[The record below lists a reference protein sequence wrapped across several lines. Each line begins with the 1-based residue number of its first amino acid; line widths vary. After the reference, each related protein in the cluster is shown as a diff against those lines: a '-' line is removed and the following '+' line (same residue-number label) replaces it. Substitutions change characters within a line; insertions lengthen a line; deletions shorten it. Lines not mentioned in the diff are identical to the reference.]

1 MEEFAKFEAEN
12 GPSFAWGRLSSPYD
26 GCFHLNVVAFIRNGY
41 AYLASDLK
49 SFKGGHRGTN
59 YAAFVVE
66 PPAEFKASKYL
77 RAGCIPADDLHTV
90 LSKVEFHPIA
100 DLQENTPYQLY
111 RAILDMAD
119 TLDIDVG
126 GQFKCKICG
135 STFSAGEQLYYLESE
150 FKGNGGIGVEVAAP
164 LCEECFYERKCSF
177 CSAETEPWQ
186 SGVDEESHCIYCA
199 PEIICAVSGQ
209 TVNLDWNSTEEE
221 ISAYR
226 QGLSVDGMKVK
237 EWVGVH
243 EDKLTGDLFAR

>member
-111 RAILDMAD
+111 AAIMDMAD
-119 TLDIDVG
+119 ELGIDVG

-135 STFSAGEQLYYLESE
+135 SAFSAGEQLYYLESE

-164 LCEECFYERKCSF
+164 LCEECYSERRCGY
-177 CSAETEPWQ
+177 CGAEVEPYQ
-186 SGVDEESHCIYCA
+186 NGIDEDGRCVCCAKPIVCPVTGLELVVDYRSDEAEC
-199 PEIICAVSGQ
+199 E
-209 TVNLDWNSTEEE
+209 
-221 ISAYR
+221 AYR
-226 QGLSVDGMKVK
+226 R
-237 EWVGVH
+237 GVH
-243 EDKLTGDLFAR
+243 SDAILAEEMAKNYEDKVSGDLFE